1 MAPTPFTLLYDY
13 RCPFACNLHLHVLA
27 ARAAG
32 ANLDVTFEPYTL
44 SQGHIAPGDPDVWD
58 DPSYDDVLLALEIS
72 VAVRDQFPNHFD
84 ALHRIFFEARH
95 QRGIALSSRG
105 QVEPLIIEAGLEPGD
120 VFAVVDSLGPKRHI
134 GEAWTHY
141 HNDLDVFGVPT
152 FVVNNT
158 DATFVRLMDGP
169 NPDDLAASVQVIER
183 LVDLV
188 VNHTQI
194 NELKHTQV
202 HR

>member
-1 MAPTPFTLLYDY
+1 MALAPFTLLYDY

-32 ANLDVTFEPYTL
+32 LALDITFEPYTL
-44 SQGHIAPGDPDVWD
+44 SQGHVAPGDVAVWD
-58 DPSYDDVLLALEIS
+58 DPGHDSVLLALEVS
-72 VAVRDQFPNHFD
+72 VAVRDQFPAQFD
-84 ALHRIFFEARH
+84 ALHGILFAARH
-95 QRGIALSSRG
+95 QRGIALASRA
-105 QVEPLIIEAGLEPGD
+105 QIEPLLIEAGLDPGE

-134 GEAWTHY
+134 AEAWTHY
-141 HNDLDVFGVPT
+141 HDDLDVFGVPT
-152 FVVNNT
+152 FVINDE
-158 DATFVRLMDGP
+158 DAIFVRLMDGP
-169 NPDDLAASVQVIER
+169 DPSNPHASVGVVER

-202 HR
+202 RR